1 VPSVR
6 ASLPSRIESF
16 NAGRAGAQPYRVTT
30 ASAECGKVRQ
40 IVIRPRFLG
49 RHAFC
54 SLVAPD
60 RRLAS
65 ESEHSNW
72 PSSLFPSL
80 LSQPGSV
87 PILASLAR
95 KRRRPKAGVR
105 RLRAQE
111 QNRRWANLTSEW
123 IVHPEYRPSK
133 THVWLPELVE
143 VICRGTLSESGS
155 FKGAE
160 KTPADM
166 VNQIRQELSTDPV
179 QDDWVEWTRWF
190 LADPAE
196 RTISP
201 FSQITV
207 SNYNEI

>member
-1 VPSVR
+1 MPSVR

-16 NAGRAGAQPYRVTT
+16 NVGRAGAQPYRVTT

-40 IVIRPRFLG
+40 IVIRSRFLG
-49 RHAFC
+49 MHAFC
-54 SLVAPD
+54 SSLTAHFSPDGQLIATASDDGSTRIWDTATGKPLSEPLMHDGQVNAAQFSPDGKRVVTSSADRTARVWDFAP
-60 RRLAS
+60 
-65 ESEHSNW
+65 
-72 PSSLFPSL
+72 
-80 LSQPGSV
+80 Q
-87 PILASLAR
+87 
-95 KRRRPKAGVR
+95 
-105 RLRAQE
+105 
-111 QNRRWANLTSEW
+111 
-123 IVHPEYRPSK
+123 PSK

-143 VICRGTLSESGS
+143 VICRGTLTESGS